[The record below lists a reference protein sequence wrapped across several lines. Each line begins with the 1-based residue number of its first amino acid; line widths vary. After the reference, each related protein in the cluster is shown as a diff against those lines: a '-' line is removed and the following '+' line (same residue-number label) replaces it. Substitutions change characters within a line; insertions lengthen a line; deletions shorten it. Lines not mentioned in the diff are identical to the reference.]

1 LSAVALG
8 WRSQQPFGVNVAVQS
23 NSRPDD
29 IRLIQ
34 SQDELERLFERLNAE
49 PLLAVDTEAASFHRY
64 RDRVYLLQ
72 LSSRQ
77 ETAVVDPLLVSN
89 LGPLGEVLA
98 DRNIEIVFHDADY
111 DLRLLG
117 QEYGFRGTN
126 LFDTRIAAQL
136 LNEPGVG
143 LAALLEKYLEVRLDK
158 RFQRADWSAR
168 PLTPEMLEYAAADTR
183 HLPALRDLLR
193 ERLRERG
200 RLEWAEEEFDLLGAA
215 RRASSEPDE
224 PGFLRLKGAKA
235 LGGRGL
241 AILRELHQW
250 REELAR
256 RTDRAAFRILNNEP
270 MLFMAK
276 EPPQD
281 MAALKAVRGV
291 GLEQAERRGK
301 EILAA
306 VQRGLDLPERELP
319 RLERPPRRLSDA
331 AYEARVERLKAVR
344 NGLALRYDLAPGV
357 LCPNGIL
364 EAIARINPATL
375 EQMSEINELRRWQL
389 REIGGGLLAAL
400 QQPAA

>member
-1 LSAVALG
+1 M
-8 WRSQQPFGVNVAVQS
+8 NVAVQS

-126 LFDTRIAAQL
+126 FFDTRIAAQL

-200 RLEWAEEEFDLLGAA
+200 RLEWAEEEFELLGAA
-215 RRASSEPDE
+215 RRASAEPDE

-276 EPPQD
+276 APPQD

-291 GLEQAERRGK
+291 GQEQAERRGK

-306 VQRGLDLPERELP
+306 VQRGVDLPERDLP
-319 RLERPPRRLSDA
+319 RLERPPRRVSDP

-364 EAIARINPATL
+364 EAIARTNPATL